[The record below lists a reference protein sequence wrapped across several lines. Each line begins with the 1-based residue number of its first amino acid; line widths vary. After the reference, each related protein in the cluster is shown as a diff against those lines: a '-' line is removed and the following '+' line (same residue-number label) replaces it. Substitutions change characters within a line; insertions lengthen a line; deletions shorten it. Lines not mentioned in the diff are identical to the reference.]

1 MISLTLPAPAKINLT
16 LDILGAR
23 PDGYHEMEMVM
34 QSVSLCDTIRLDLG
48 FAGGVRASSGLQFL
62 PNDKDNLAVAAA
74 LAFRKATGQTWRDLL
89 ITIEKRIPVC
99 AGTAGGSSDAA
110 AVLRG
115 LNELTNAGLSPQA
128 LAKIGEEVGSDV
140 PYCVLGTTA
149 LAGET
154 EPQAAA
160 VLLDQHLDDI
170 AQTAAQEISA
180 QGHDDRVEV
189 RLEQTWFPTRQ
200 YQGISLPAGNY
211 LALRVL
217 IGAAE
222 GHNWWC
228 VVFPN
233 LCLPAVSERALE
245 ASTLTPGQISLLQEE
260 ETSYVFRFKT
270 LELWQS
276 LKHRLMEG

>member
-1 MISLTLPAPAKINLT
+1 MRLTRVLRDVPWRRVLALFVACLVCT
-16 LDILGAR
+16 ALWAEATQVRLASQ
-23 PDGYHEMEMVM
+23 V
-34 QSVSLCDTIRLDLG
+34 IRLHVLANSDSEEDQALKL
-48 FAGGVRASSGLQFL
+48 GVRDRVLETTS
-62 PNDKDNLAVAAA
+62 A
-74 LAFRKATGQTWRDLL
+74 L
-89 ITIEKRIPVC
+89 
-99 AGTAGGSSDAA
+99 
-110 AVLRG
+110 
-115 LNELTNAGLSPQA
+115 
-128 LAKIGEEVGSDV
+128 
-140 PYCVLGTTA
+140 

-160 VLLDQHLDDI
+160 ILLDQHLDDI

-270 LELWQS
+270 LEFWQS

>member
-1 MISLTLPAPAKINLT
+1 MRLSRVLRDVPWRRVLALFVACLVCTALWAEATQVRL
-16 LDILGAR
+16 ASQ
-23 PDGYHEMEMVM
+23 V
-34 QSVSLCDTIRLDLG
+34 IRLHVLANSD
-48 FAGGVRASSGLQFL
+48 SE
-62 PNDKDNLAVAAA
+62 KD
-74 LAFRKATGQTWRDLL
+74 
-89 ITIEKRIPVC
+89 
-99 AGTAGGSSDAA
+99 
-110 AVLRG
+110 
-115 LNELTNAGLSPQA
+115 QA
-128 LAKIGEEVGSDV
+128 LKLEVRDR
-140 PYCVLGTTA
+140 VLETTSA
-149 LAGET
+149 LLAGET

-160 VLLDQHLDDI
+160 VLLNQHLDDI

-233 LCLPAVSERALE
+233 LCLPAVSEQALE
-245 ASTLTPGQISLLQEE
+245 ASTLTPGQISLLQDE

>member
-1 MISLTLPAPAKINLT
+1 MRLTRVLRDVPWRRVLALFVACLVCT
-16 LDILGAR
+16 ALWAEATQVRLASQ
-23 PDGYHEMEMVM
+23 V
-34 QSVSLCDTIRLDLG
+34 IRLH
-48 FAGGVRASSGLQFL
+48 V
-62 PNDKDNLAVAAA
+62 LAN
-74 LAFRKATGQTWRDLL
+74 
-89 ITIEKRIPVC
+89 
-99 AGTAGGSSDAA
+99 SD
-110 AVLRG
+110 R
-115 LNELTNAGLSPQA
+115 EEDQA
-128 LAKIGEEVGSDV
+128 LKLEVRDR
-140 PYCVLGTTA
+140 VLETTSA
-149 LAGET
+149 LLAGET

-160 VLLDQHLDDI
+160 ILLNQHLEDI

-260 ETSYVFRFKT
+260 ETSYVFRFKA

-276 LKHRLMEG
+276 LKHRLMER

>member
-1 MISLTLPAPAKINLT
+1 MCWRCSWPVWS
-16 LDILGAR
+16 AR
-23 PDGYHEMEMVM
+23 PCG
-34 QSVSLCDTIRLDLG
+34 QRLPKCGWHPKSFDLH
-48 FAGGVRASSGLQFL
+48 V
-62 PNDKDNLAVAAA
+62 LAN
-74 LAFRKATGQTWRDLL
+74 
-89 ITIEKRIPVC
+89 
-99 AGTAGGSSDAA
+99 SDS
-110 AVLRG
+110 
-115 LNELTNAGLSPQA
+115 EEDQA
-128 LAKIGEEVGSDV
+128 LKLEVRDR
-140 PYCVLGTTA
+140 VLETTSA
-149 LAGET
+149 LLAGET

-160 VLLDQHLDDI
+160 VLLNQHLDNI

-260 ETSYVFRFKT
+260 ETSYVFRFKA

>member
-1 MISLTLPAPAKINLT
+1 MRLSRVLRDVPWRRVLALFVACLVCTALWAEATQVRL
-16 LDILGAR
+16 ASQ
-23 PDGYHEMEMVM
+23 V
-34 QSVSLCDTIRLDLG
+34 IRLHVLANSD
-48 FAGGVRASSGLQFL
+48 SE
-62 PNDKDNLAVAAA
+62 KD
-74 LAFRKATGQTWRDLL
+74 
-89 ITIEKRIPVC
+89 
-99 AGTAGGSSDAA
+99 
-110 AVLRG
+110 
-115 LNELTNAGLSPQA
+115 QA
-128 LAKIGEEVGSDV
+128 LKLEVRDR
-140 PYCVLGTTA
+140 VLETTSA
-149 LAGET
+149 LLAGET

>member
-1 MISLTLPAPAKINLT
+1 MLALFVACLVCTALWAEATQVRLASQ
-16 LDILGAR
+16 
-23 PDGYHEMEMVM
+23 V
-34 QSVSLCDTIRLDLG
+34 IRLH
-48 FAGGVRASSGLQFL
+48 V
-62 PNDKDNLAVAAA
+62 LAN
-74 LAFRKATGQTWRDLL
+74 
-89 ITIEKRIPVC
+89 
-99 AGTAGGSSDAA
+99 SDS
-110 AVLRG
+110 
-115 LNELTNAGLSPQA
+115 EEDQA
-128 LAKIGEEVGSDV
+128 LKLEVRDR
-140 PYCVLGTTA
+140 VLETTSA
-149 LAGET
+149 LLAGET

-160 VLLDQHLDDI
+160 VLLNQHLDDI

-217 IGAAE
+217 IGEAE

-260 ETSYVFRFKT
+260 ETSYVFRFKA

>member
-1 MISLTLPAPAKINLT
+1 MRLTRVLRDVPWRRVLALFVACLVCT
-16 LDILGAR
+16 ALWAEATQVRLASQ
-23 PDGYHEMEMVM
+23 V
-34 QSVSLCDTIRLDLG
+34 IRLH
-48 FAGGVRASSGLQFL
+48 V
-62 PNDKDNLAVAAA
+62 LAN
-74 LAFRKATGQTWRDLL
+74 
-89 ITIEKRIPVC
+89 
-99 AGTAGGSSDAA
+99 SDS
-110 AVLRG
+110 
-115 LNELTNAGLSPQA
+115 EEDQA
-128 LAKIGEEVGSDV
+128 LKLEVRDR
-140 PYCVLGTTA
+140 VLETTSA
-149 LAGET
+149 LLAGET

-170 AQTAAQEISA
+170 AQTAAQEISS

-200 YQGISLPAGNY
+200 NQGISLPAGNY

-260 ETSYVFRFKT
+260 ETSYVFRFKA

>member
-1 MISLTLPAPAKINLT
+1 MRLTRVLRDVPWRRVLALFVACLVCT
-16 LDILGAR
+16 ALWAEATQVRLASQ
-23 PDGYHEMEMVM
+23 V
-34 QSVSLCDTIRLDLG
+34 IRLH
-48 FAGGVRASSGLQFL
+48 V
-62 PNDKDNLAVAAA
+62 LAN
-74 LAFRKATGQTWRDLL
+74 
-89 ITIEKRIPVC
+89 
-99 AGTAGGSSDAA
+99 SDS
-110 AVLRG
+110 
-115 LNELTNAGLSPQA
+115 EEDQA
-128 LAKIGEEVGSDV
+128 LKLEVRDR
-140 PYCVLGTTA
+140 VLETTSA
-149 LAGET
+149 LLAGET

-160 VLLDQHLDDI
+160 VLLNQHLDDI

-260 ETSYVFRFKT
+260 ETSYVFRFKA

-276 LKHRLMEG
+276 LKHHLMEG

>member
-1 MISLTLPAPAKINLT
+1 MRLTRVLRDVPWRRVLALFVACLVCT
-16 LDILGAR
+16 ALWAEATQVRLASQ
-23 PDGYHEMEMVM
+23 V
-34 QSVSLCDTIRLDLG
+34 IRLHI
-48 FAGGVRASSGLQFL
+48 
-62 PNDKDNLAVAAA
+62 LAN
-74 LAFRKATGQTWRDLL
+74 
-89 ITIEKRIPVC
+89 
-99 AGTAGGSSDAA
+99 SDS
-110 AVLRG
+110 
-115 LNELTNAGLSPQA
+115 EEDQA
-128 LAKIGEEVGSDV
+128 LKLEVRDR
-140 PYCVLGTTA
+140 VLETTSA
-149 LAGET
+149 LLTGET

-160 VLLDQHLDDI
+160 VLLNQHLDDI

>member
-1 MISLTLPAPAKINLT
+1 MRLTRVLRDFPWRRVLALFVACLVCT
-16 LDILGAR
+16 ALWAEATQVRLASQ
-23 PDGYHEMEMVM
+23 V
-34 QSVSLCDTIRLDLG
+34 IRLH
-48 FAGGVRASSGLQFL
+48 V
-62 PNDKDNLAVAAA
+62 LAN
-74 LAFRKATGQTWRDLL
+74 
-89 ITIEKRIPVC
+89 
-99 AGTAGGSSDAA
+99 SDS
-110 AVLRG
+110 
-115 LNELTNAGLSPQA
+115 EEDQA
-128 LAKIGEEVGSDV
+128 LKLEVRDR
-140 PYCVLGTTA
+140 VLETTSA
-149 LAGET
+149 LLAGET

-160 VLLDQHLDDI
+160 VMLNQHLDDI

-260 ETSYVFRFKT
+260 ETSYVFRFKA

>member
-1 MISLTLPAPAKINLT
+1 MRLTRVLRDVPWRRVLALFVACLVCT
-16 LDILGAR
+16 ALWAEATQVRLASQ
-23 PDGYHEMEMVM
+23 V
-34 QSVSLCDTIRLDLG
+34 IRLH
-48 FAGGVRASSGLQFL
+48 V
-62 PNDKDNLAVAAA
+62 LAN
-74 LAFRKATGQTWRDLL
+74 
-89 ITIEKRIPVC
+89 
-99 AGTAGGSSDAA
+99 SDS
-110 AVLRG
+110 
-115 LNELTNAGLSPQA
+115 EEDQA
-128 LAKIGEEVGSDV
+128 LKLEVRDR
-140 PYCVLGTTA
+140 VLETTGA
-149 LAGET
+149 LLAGET

-160 VLLDQHLDDI
+160 VLLHQHLDDI

-180 QGHDDRVEV
+180 QGHDERVEV

-276 LKHRLMEG
+276 LKHRLMDG

>member
-1 MISLTLPAPAKINLT
+1 MRLTRVLRDVPWRRVLALFVACLVCT
-16 LDILGAR
+16 ALWAEATQVRLASQ
-23 PDGYHEMEMVM
+23 V
-34 QSVSLCDTIRLDLG
+34 IRLH
-48 FAGGVRASSGLQFL
+48 V
-62 PNDKDNLAVAAA
+62 LAN
-74 LAFRKATGQTWRDLL
+74 
-89 ITIEKRIPVC
+89 
-99 AGTAGGSSDAA
+99 SDS
-110 AVLRG
+110 
-115 LNELTNAGLSPQA
+115 EEDQA
-128 LAKIGEEVGSDV
+128 LKLEVRDR
-140 PYCVLGTTA
+140 VLETTSA
-149 LAGET
+149 LLAGET

-180 QGHDDRVEV
+180 QGHDNRVEV

-222 GHNWWC
+222 GQNWWC

-233 LCLPAVSERALE
+233 LCLPTVSERALE

-260 ETSYVFRFKT
+260 ETSYVFRFKA

>member
-1 MISLTLPAPAKINLT
+1 MRLTRVLRDVPWRRVLALFVACLVCT
-16 LDILGAR
+16 ALWAEATQVRLASQ
-23 PDGYHEMEMVM
+23 V
-34 QSVSLCDTIRLDLG
+34 IRLHI
-48 FAGGVRASSGLQFL
+48 
-62 PNDKDNLAVAAA
+62 LAN
-74 LAFRKATGQTWRDLL
+74 
-89 ITIEKRIPVC
+89 
-99 AGTAGGSSDAA
+99 SDS
-110 AVLRG
+110 
-115 LNELTNAGLSPQA
+115 EEDQA
-128 LAKIGEEVGSDV
+128 LKLEVRDR
-140 PYCVLGTTA
+140 VLETTSA
-149 LAGET
+149 LLAGET

-189 RLEQTWFPTRQ
+189 RLEQAWFPTRQ

-260 ETSYVFRFKT
+260 ETSYVFRFKA

>member
-1 MISLTLPAPAKINLT
+1 MRLSRVLRDFPWRRVLALFVACLVCTALWAEATQVRLSSQ
-16 LDILGAR
+16 
-23 PDGYHEMEMVM
+23 V
-34 QSVSLCDTIRLDLG
+34 IRLH
-48 FAGGVRASSGLQFL
+48 V
-62 PNDKDNLAVAAA
+62 LAN
-74 LAFRKATGQTWRDLL
+74 
-89 ITIEKRIPVC
+89 
-99 AGTAGGSSDAA
+99 SDS
-110 AVLRG
+110 
-115 LNELTNAGLSPQA
+115 EEDQA
-128 LAKIGEEVGSDV
+128 LKLEVRDR
-140 PYCVLGTTA
+140 VLETTSA
-149 LAGET
+149 LLAGET

-160 VLLDQHLDDI
+160 VLLNQHLDDI

>member
-1 MISLTLPAPAKINLT
+1 MRLSRVLRDFPWRRVLALFVACLVCTALWAEATQVRL
-16 LDILGAR
+16 ASQ
-23 PDGYHEMEMVM
+23 V
-34 QSVSLCDTIRLDLG
+34 IRLH
-48 FAGGVRASSGLQFL
+48 V
-62 PNDKDNLAVAAA
+62 LAN
-74 LAFRKATGQTWRDLL
+74 
-89 ITIEKRIPVC
+89 
-99 AGTAGGSSDAA
+99 SDS
-110 AVLRG
+110 
-115 LNELTNAGLSPQA
+115 EEDQA
-128 LAKIGEEVGSDV
+128 LKLEVRDR
-140 PYCVLGTTA
+140 VLETTSA
-149 LAGET
+149 LLEGET

-160 VLLDQHLDDI
+160 VLLNQHLDDI

-245 ASTLTPGQISLLQEE
+245 TSTLTPGQISLLQEE
-260 ETSYVFRFKT
+260 ETSYVFRFKA

>member
-1 MISLTLPAPAKINLT
+1 MRLTRVLRDVPWRRVLALFVACLVCT
-16 LDILGAR
+16 ALWAEATQVRLASQ
-23 PDGYHEMEMVM
+23 V
-34 QSVSLCDTIRLDLG
+34 IRLN
-48 FAGGVRASSGLQFL
+48 V
-62 PNDKDNLAVAAA
+62 LAN
-74 LAFRKATGQTWRDLL
+74 
-89 ITIEKRIPVC
+89 
-99 AGTAGGSSDAA
+99 SDS
-110 AVLRG
+110 
-115 LNELTNAGLSPQA
+115 EEDQA
-128 LAKIGEEVGSDV
+128 LKLEVRDR
-140 PYCVLGTTA
+140 VLETTSA
-149 LAGET
+149 LLAGET

-160 VLLDQHLDDI
+160 VLLNQHLDDI
-170 AQTAAQEISA
+170 AQSAAQEISA

>member
-1 MISLTLPAPAKINLT
+1 MRLTRVLRDVPWRRVLALFVACLVCT
-16 LDILGAR
+16 ALWAEATQVQLASQ
-23 PDGYHEMEMVM
+23 V
-34 QSVSLCDTIRLDLG
+34 IRLHI
-48 FAGGVRASSGLQFL
+48 
-62 PNDKDNLAVAAA
+62 LAN
-74 LAFRKATGQTWRDLL
+74 
-89 ITIEKRIPVC
+89 
-99 AGTAGGSSDAA
+99 SDS
-110 AVLRG
+110 
-115 LNELTNAGLSPQA
+115 EEDQA
-128 LAKIGEEVGSDV
+128 LKLEVRDR
-140 PYCVLGTTA
+140 VLETTSA
-149 LAGET
+149 LLAGET

-160 VLLDQHLDDI
+160 VLLNQHLDDI

-270 LELWQS
+270 LEFWQS

>member
-1 MISLTLPAPAKINLT
+1 MRLTRVLRDVPWRRVLALFVACLVCT
-16 LDILGAR
+16 ALWAEATQVRLASQ
-23 PDGYHEMEMVM
+23 V
-34 QSVSLCDTIRLDLG
+34 IRLH
-48 FAGGVRASSGLQFL
+48 V
-62 PNDKDNLAVAAA
+62 LAN
-74 LAFRKATGQTWRDLL
+74 
-89 ITIEKRIPVC
+89 
-99 AGTAGGSSDAA
+99 SDS
-110 AVLRG
+110 
-115 LNELTNAGLSPQA
+115 EEDQA
-128 LAKIGEEVGSDV
+128 LKLEVRDR
-140 PYCVLGTTA
+140 VLETTSA
-149 LAGET
+149 LLTGET

-160 VLLDQHLDDI
+160 VLLDHHLDDI

-217 IGAAE
+217 IGEAE

>member
-1 MISLTLPAPAKINLT
+1 MLLTRVLRDVPWRRVLALFVACLVCT
-16 LDILGAR
+16 ALWAEATQVRLASQ
-23 PDGYHEMEMVM
+23 V
-34 QSVSLCDTIRLDLG
+34 IRLH
-48 FAGGVRASSGLQFL
+48 V
-62 PNDKDNLAVAAA
+62 LAN
-74 LAFRKATGQTWRDLL
+74 
-89 ITIEKRIPVC
+89 
-99 AGTAGGSSDAA
+99 SDS
-110 AVLRG
+110 
-115 LNELTNAGLSPQA
+115 EEDQA
-128 LAKIGEEVGSDV
+128 LKLEVRDR
-140 PYCVLGTTA
+140 VLETTSA
-149 LAGET
+149 LLAGET

-160 VLLDQHLDDI
+160 VLLNQHLDDI

-270 LELWQS
+270 LEFWQS

>member
-1 MISLTLPAPAKINLT
+1 MRLTRVLRDVPWRRVLALFVACLVCT
-16 LDILGAR
+16 ALWAEATQVRLASQ
-23 PDGYHEMEMVM
+23 V
-34 QSVSLCDTIRLDLG
+34 IRLH
-48 FAGGVRASSGLQFL
+48 V
-62 PNDKDNLAVAAA
+62 LAN
-74 LAFRKATGQTWRDLL
+74 
-89 ITIEKRIPVC
+89 
-99 AGTAGGSSDAA
+99 SDS
-110 AVLRG
+110 
-115 LNELTNAGLSPQA
+115 EEDQA
-128 LAKIGEEVGSDV
+128 LKLEVRDR
-140 PYCVLGTTA
+140 VLETTSA
-149 LAGET
+149 LLAGET

-222 GHNWWC
+222 GQNWWC

-260 ETSYVFRFKT
+260 EASYVFRFKT

-276 LKHRLMEG
+276 LKHHLMEG

>member
-1 MISLTLPAPAKINLT
+1 MRLMRVLRDVPWRRVLALFVACLVCTALWAEATQVRLASQ
-16 LDILGAR
+16 
-23 PDGYHEMEMVM
+23 V
-34 QSVSLCDTIRLDLG
+34 IRLH
-48 FAGGVRASSGLQFL
+48 V
-62 PNDKDNLAVAAA
+62 LAN
-74 LAFRKATGQTWRDLL
+74 
-89 ITIEKRIPVC
+89 
-99 AGTAGGSSDAA
+99 SDS
-110 AVLRG
+110 
-115 LNELTNAGLSPQA
+115 EEDQA
-128 LAKIGEEVGSDV
+128 LKLEVRDR
-140 PYCVLGTTA
+140 VLETTSA
-149 LAGET
+149 LLAGET

-260 ETSYVFRFKT
+260 ETSYVFRFKA

-276 LKHRLMEG
+276 LKHHLMEG

>member
-1 MISLTLPAPAKINLT
+1 MRLSRVLRDFPWRRVLALFVACLVYTALWAEATQVRL
-16 LDILGAR
+16 ASQ
-23 PDGYHEMEMVM
+23 V
-34 QSVSLCDTIRLDLG
+34 IRLH
-48 FAGGVRASSGLQFL
+48 V
-62 PNDKDNLAVAAA
+62 LAN
-74 LAFRKATGQTWRDLL
+74 
-89 ITIEKRIPVC
+89 
-99 AGTAGGSSDAA
+99 SDS
-110 AVLRG
+110 
-115 LNELTNAGLSPQA
+115 EEDQA
-128 LAKIGEEVGSDV
+128 LKLEVRDR
-140 PYCVLGTTA
+140 VLETTSA
-149 LAGET
+149 LLAGET

-222 GHNWWC
+222 GQNWWC

>member
-1 MISLTLPAPAKINLT
+1 MRLTRVLRDVPWRRVLALFVACLVCT
-16 LDILGAR
+16 ALWAEATQVRLASQ
-23 PDGYHEMEMVM
+23 V
-34 QSVSLCDTIRLDLG
+34 IRLH
-48 FAGGVRASSGLQFL
+48 V
-62 PNDKDNLAVAAA
+62 LAN
-74 LAFRKATGQTWRDLL
+74 
-89 ITIEKRIPVC
+89 
-99 AGTAGGSSDAA
+99 SDS
-110 AVLRG
+110 
-115 LNELTNAGLSPQA
+115 EEDQA
-128 LAKIGEEVGSDV
+128 LKLEVRDR
-140 PYCVLGTTA
+140 VLETTSA
-149 LAGET
+149 LLAGET

-180 QGHDDRVEV
+180 QGHDDRIEV

-260 ETSYVFRFKT
+260 ETSYVFRFKA

>member
-1 MISLTLPAPAKINLT
+1 MRLTRVLRDVPWRRVLALFVACLVCT
-16 LDILGAR
+16 ALWAEATQVRLASQ
-23 PDGYHEMEMVM
+23 V
-34 QSVSLCDTIRLDLG
+34 IRLH
-48 FAGGVRASSGLQFL
+48 V
-62 PNDKDNLAVAAA
+62 LAN
-74 LAFRKATGQTWRDLL
+74 
-89 ITIEKRIPVC
+89 
-99 AGTAGGSSDAA
+99 SDS
-110 AVLRG
+110 
-115 LNELTNAGLSPQA
+115 EEDQA
-128 LAKIGEEVGSDV
+128 LKLEVRDR
-140 PYCVLGTTA
+140 VLETTSA
-149 LAGET
+149 LLAGET

-160 VLLDQHLDDI
+160 VLLNQHLDDI

-245 ASTLTPGQISLLQEE
+245 AITLTPGQISLLQEE
-260 ETSYVFRFKT
+260 ETSYVFRFKA

>member
-1 MISLTLPAPAKINLT
+1 MRLTRVLRDVPWRRVLALFVACLVCT
-16 LDILGAR
+16 ALWAEATQVRLASQ
-23 PDGYHEMEMVM
+23 V
-34 QSVSLCDTIRLDLG
+34 IRLH
-48 FAGGVRASSGLQFL
+48 V
-62 PNDKDNLAVAAA
+62 LAN
-74 LAFRKATGQTWRDLL
+74 
-89 ITIEKRIPVC
+89 
-99 AGTAGGSSDAA
+99 SDS
-110 AVLRG
+110 
-115 LNELTNAGLSPQA
+115 EEDQA
-128 LAKIGEEVGSDV
+128 LKLEVRDR
-140 PYCVLGTTA
+140 VLETTSA
-149 LAGET
+149 LLAGET

-189 RLEQTWFPTRQ
+189 CLEQTWFPTRQ

-260 ETSYVFRFKT
+260 ETSYVFRFKA

>member
-1 MISLTLPAPAKINLT
+1 MRLTRVLRDVPWRRVLALFVACLVCT
-16 LDILGAR
+16 AMWAEATQVRLASQ
-23 PDGYHEMEMVM
+23 V
-34 QSVSLCDTIRLDLG
+34 IRLHVLANSD
-48 FAGGVRASSGLQFL
+48 SE
-62 PNDKDNLAVAAA
+62 KD
-74 LAFRKATGQTWRDLL
+74 
-89 ITIEKRIPVC
+89 
-99 AGTAGGSSDAA
+99 
-110 AVLRG
+110 
-115 LNELTNAGLSPQA
+115 QA
-128 LAKIGEEVGSDV
+128 LKLEVRDR
-140 PYCVLGTTA
+140 VLETTSA
-149 LAGET
+149 LLAGET

-160 VLLDQHLDDI
+160 VLLNQHLDDI

-270 LELWQS
+270 LEFWQS

>member
-1 MISLTLPAPAKINLT
+1 MRLSRVLRDVPWRRVLALFVACLVCTALWAEATQVRL
-16 LDILGAR
+16 ASQ
-23 PDGYHEMEMVM
+23 V
-34 QSVSLCDTIRLDLG
+34 IRLH
-48 FAGGVRASSGLQFL
+48 V
-62 PNDKDNLAVAAA
+62 LAN
-74 LAFRKATGQTWRDLL
+74 
-89 ITIEKRIPVC
+89 
-99 AGTAGGSSDAA
+99 SDS
-110 AVLRG
+110 
-115 LNELTNAGLSPQA
+115 EEDQA
-128 LAKIGEEVGSDV
+128 LKLEVRDR
-140 PYCVLGTTA
+140 VLETTSA
-149 LAGET
+149 LLAGET

-270 LELWQS
+270 LEFWQS

>member
-1 MISLTLPAPAKINLT
+1 MRLTRVLRDVPWRRVLALFVACLVCT
-16 LDILGAR
+16 ALWAEATQVRLASQ
-23 PDGYHEMEMVM
+23 V
-34 QSVSLCDTIRLDLG
+34 IRLH
-48 FAGGVRASSGLQFL
+48 V
-62 PNDKDNLAVAAA
+62 LAN
-74 LAFRKATGQTWRDLL
+74 
-89 ITIEKRIPVC
+89 
-99 AGTAGGSSDAA
+99 SDS
-110 AVLRG
+110 
-115 LNELTNAGLSPQA
+115 EEDQA
-128 LAKIGEEVGSDV
+128 LKLEVRDR
-140 PYCVLGTTA
+140 VLETTSA
-149 LAGET
+149 LLAGET

-211 LALRVL
+211 LSLRVL
-217 IGAAE
+217 IGAGE

-260 ETSYVFRFKT
+260 ETSYVFRFKA

>member
-1 MISLTLPAPAKINLT
+1 MRLPRVLRDVPWRRVLALFVACLVCT
-16 LDILGAR
+16 ALWAEATQVQLASQ
-23 PDGYHEMEMVM
+23 V
-34 QSVSLCDTIRLDLG
+34 IRLH
-48 FAGGVRASSGLQFL
+48 V
-62 PNDKDNLAVAAA
+62 LAN
-74 LAFRKATGQTWRDLL
+74 
-89 ITIEKRIPVC
+89 
-99 AGTAGGSSDAA
+99 SDS
-110 AVLRG
+110 
-115 LNELTNAGLSPQA
+115 EEDQA
-128 LAKIGEEVGSDV
+128 LKLEVRDR
-140 PYCVLGTTA
+140 VLETTSSL

-260 ETSYVFRFKT
+260 ETSYVFRFKA

>member
-1 MISLTLPAPAKINLT
+1 MRLTRVLRDAPWRRVLALFVACLVCT
-16 LDILGAR
+16 ALWAEATQVRLASQ
-23 PDGYHEMEMVM
+23 V
-34 QSVSLCDTIRLDLG
+34 IRLH
-48 FAGGVRASSGLQFL
+48 V
-62 PNDKDNLAVAAA
+62 LAN
-74 LAFRKATGQTWRDLL
+74 
-89 ITIEKRIPVC
+89 
-99 AGTAGGSSDAA
+99 SDS
-110 AVLRG
+110 
-115 LNELTNAGLSPQA
+115 EEDQA
-128 LAKIGEEVGSDV
+128 LKLEVRDR
-140 PYCVLGTTA
+140 VLETTSA
-149 LAGET
+149 LLTGET

-160 VLLDQHLDDI
+160 VLLNQHLDDI

-260 ETSYVFRFKT
+260 ETSYVFRFKA

>member
-1 MISLTLPAPAKINLT
+1 MRLTRVLRDVPWRRVLALFVACLVCT
-16 LDILGAR
+16 ALWAEATQVRLASQ
-23 PDGYHEMEMVM
+23 V
-34 QSVSLCDTIRLDLG
+34 IRLH
-48 FAGGVRASSGLQFL
+48 V
-62 PNDKDNLAVAAA
+62 LAN
-74 LAFRKATGQTWRDLL
+74 
-89 ITIEKRIPVC
+89 
-99 AGTAGGSSDAA
+99 SDS
-110 AVLRG
+110 
-115 LNELTNAGLSPQA
+115 EEDQA
-128 LAKIGEEVGSDV
+128 LKLEVRDR
-140 PYCVLGTTA
+140 VLETTSA
-149 LAGET
+149 LLAGET

-222 GHNWWC
+222 GQNWWC

-233 LCLPAVSERALE
+233 LCLPTVSERALE

-260 ETSYVFRFKT
+260 ETSYVFRFKA

>member
-1 MISLTLPAPAKINLT
+1 MRLTRVLRDVPWRRVLALFVACLVCT
-16 LDILGAR
+16 ALWADATQVRLASQ
-23 PDGYHEMEMVM
+23 V
-34 QSVSLCDTIRLDLG
+34 IRLH
-48 FAGGVRASSGLQFL
+48 V
-62 PNDKDNLAVAAA
+62 LAN
-74 LAFRKATGQTWRDLL
+74 
-89 ITIEKRIPVC
+89 
-99 AGTAGGSSDAA
+99 SDS
-110 AVLRG
+110 
-115 LNELTNAGLSPQA
+115 EEDQA
-128 LAKIGEEVGSDV
+128 LKLEVRDR
-140 PYCVLGTTA
+140 VLETTSA
-149 LAGET
+149 LLAGET

-189 RLEQTWFPTRQ
+189 LLEQTWFPTRQ

-270 LELWQS
+270 LEFWQS

>member
-1 MISLTLPAPAKINLT
+1 MRLTRVLRDVPWRRVLALFVACLVCT
-16 LDILGAR
+16 ALWAEATQVRLASQ
-23 PDGYHEMEMVM
+23 V
-34 QSVSLCDTIRLDLG
+34 IRLH
-48 FAGGVRASSGLQFL
+48 V
-62 PNDKDNLAVAAA
+62 LAN
-74 LAFRKATGQTWRDLL
+74 
-89 ITIEKRIPVC
+89 
-99 AGTAGGSSDAA
+99 SDS
-110 AVLRG
+110 
-115 LNELTNAGLSPQA
+115 EEDQA
-128 LAKIGEEVGSDV
+128 LKLEVRDRVLETTSD
-140 PYCVLGTTA
+140 L

-160 VLLDQHLDDI
+160 ILLNQHLEDI

-189 RLEQTWFPTRQ
+189 RLEQAWFPTRQ

-245 ASTLTPGQISLLQEE
+245 TSTLTPGQISLLQEE
-260 ETSYVFRFKT
+260 ETSYVFRFKA

>member
-1 MISLTLPAPAKINLT
+1 MRLTRVLRDFPWRRVLALFVACLVCT
-16 LDILGAR
+16 ALWAEATQVRLASQ
-23 PDGYHEMEMVM
+23 V
-34 QSVSLCDTIRLDLG
+34 IRLH
-48 FAGGVRASSGLQFL
+48 V
-62 PNDKDNLAVAAA
+62 LAN
-74 LAFRKATGQTWRDLL
+74 
-89 ITIEKRIPVC
+89 
-99 AGTAGGSSDAA
+99 SDS
-110 AVLRG
+110 
-115 LNELTNAGLSPQA
+115 EEDQA
-128 LAKIGEEVGSDV
+128 LKLEVRDR
-140 PYCVLGTTA
+140 VLETTSA
-149 LAGET
+149 LLAGET
-154 EPQAAA
+154 EPQTAA
-160 VLLDQHLDDI
+160 VLLNQHLDDI

-260 ETSYVFRFKT
+260 ETSYVFRFKA

>member
-1 MISLTLPAPAKINLT
+1 MRLTRVLRDVPWRRVLALFVACLVCT
-16 LDILGAR
+16 ALWAEATQVQLASQ
-23 PDGYHEMEMVM
+23 V
-34 QSVSLCDTIRLDLG
+34 IRLH
-48 FAGGVRASSGLQFL
+48 V
-62 PNDKDNLAVAAA
+62 LAN
-74 LAFRKATGQTWRDLL
+74 
-89 ITIEKRIPVC
+89 
-99 AGTAGGSSDAA
+99 SD
-110 AVLRG
+110 R
-115 LNELTNAGLSPQA
+115 EEDQA
-128 LAKIGEEVGSDV
+128 LKLEVRDR
-140 PYCVLGTTA
+140 VLETTSA
-149 LAGET
+149 LLAGET

-160 VLLDQHLDDI
+160 VLLNQHLDDI

-260 ETSYVFRFKT
+260 ETSYVFRFKA
-270 LELWQS
+270 LELWQR

>member
-1 MISLTLPAPAKINLT
+1 MRLTRVLRDFPWRRVLALFVACLVCT
-16 LDILGAR
+16 ALWAEATQVRLASQ
-23 PDGYHEMEMVM
+23 V
-34 QSVSLCDTIRLDLG
+34 IRLH
-48 FAGGVRASSGLQFL
+48 V
-62 PNDKDNLAVAAA
+62 LAN
-74 LAFRKATGQTWRDLL
+74 
-89 ITIEKRIPVC
+89 
-99 AGTAGGSSDAA
+99 SDS
-110 AVLRG
+110 
-115 LNELTNAGLSPQA
+115 EEDQA
-128 LAKIGEEVGSDV
+128 LKLEVRDR
-140 PYCVLGTTA
+140 VLETTSA
-149 LAGET
+149 LLAGET

-160 VLLDQHLDDI
+160 VLLNQHLDDI

-228 VVFPN
+228 VIFPN
-233 LCLPAVSERALE
+233 LCLPAVSEQALE

-270 LELWQS
+270 LEFWQS

>member
-1 MISLTLPAPAKINLT
+1 MRLSRVLQDFPWRRVLALFVACLVCTALWAEATQVRL
-16 LDILGAR
+16 ASQ
-23 PDGYHEMEMVM
+23 V
-34 QSVSLCDTIRLDLG
+34 IRLH
-48 FAGGVRASSGLQFL
+48 V
-62 PNDKDNLAVAAA
+62 LAN
-74 LAFRKATGQTWRDLL
+74 
-89 ITIEKRIPVC
+89 
-99 AGTAGGSSDAA
+99 SDS
-110 AVLRG
+110 
-115 LNELTNAGLSPQA
+115 EEDQA
-128 LAKIGEEVGSDV
+128 LKLEVRDR
-140 PYCVLGTTA
+140 VLETTSA
-149 LAGET
+149 LLAGET

-160 VLLDQHLDDI
+160 VLLNQHLDDI

-260 ETSYVFRFKT
+260 ETSYVFRFKA